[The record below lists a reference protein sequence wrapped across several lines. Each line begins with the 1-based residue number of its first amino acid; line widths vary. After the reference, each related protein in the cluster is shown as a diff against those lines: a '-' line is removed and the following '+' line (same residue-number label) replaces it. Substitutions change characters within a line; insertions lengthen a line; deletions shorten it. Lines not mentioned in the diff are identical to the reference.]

1 MPVKLKWPWLG
12 IAIPSFL
19 IASIGYCAHYFILL
33 NFLSLRKQLWY
44 QFCQTMIWLSY
55 YLAIYTPPGKPPTN
69 FKPSKNEWKVYCKKC
84 KCYKPERSH
93 HCKTCN
99 QCVLMMDHH
108 CPWTMNCVGYNNFP
122 HFIRF
127 LFWVIVGTTSLAIF
141 LTTRIHSIWV
151 HRSSPSYL
159 YYKSELIFLTIL
171 TPLNAFILLTISILM
186 IRCLFNQIF
195 NGRSQIESW
204 EMDRLETLA
213 RMSKLLPILI
223 ENVWYIFPNLRN
235 EHVES
240 QAEALLNKKRLSLDE
255 LVNFPYDLGPFR
267 NAIQL
272 LGTPPLWLYPFSGPQ
287 DDGLHFQKNE
297 ESMIEDPNSLN
308 DIILCLPW
316 PPDST
321 KHLNSTSEHTSNVQI
336 ISEEGEQVI
345 RIRTSEKKLSR
356 SEWLND
362 WGESLEDFGVDVDV
376 E

>member
-127 LFWVIVGTTSLAIF
+127 LF
-141 LTTRIHSIWV
+141 
-151 HRSSPSYL
+151 
-159 YYKSELIFLTIL
+159 
-171 TPLNAFILLTISILM
+171 
-186 IRCLFNQIF
+186 CL
-195 NGRSQIESW
+195 
-204 EMDRLETLA
+204 
-213 RMSKLLPILI
+213 
-223 ENVWYIFPNLRN
+223 
-235 EHVES
+235 
-240 QAEALLNKKRLSLDE
+240 
-255 LVNFPYDLGPFR
+255 
-267 NAIQL
+267 
-272 LGTPPLWLYPFSGPQ
+272 
-287 DDGLHFQKNE
+287 
-297 ESMIEDPNSLN
+297 
-308 DIILCLPW
+308 
-316 PPDST
+316 
-321 KHLNSTSEHTSNVQI
+321 
-336 ISEEGEQVI
+336 
-345 RIRTSEKKLSR
+345 
-356 SEWLND
+356 
-362 WGESLEDFGVDVDV
+362 
-376 E
+376 